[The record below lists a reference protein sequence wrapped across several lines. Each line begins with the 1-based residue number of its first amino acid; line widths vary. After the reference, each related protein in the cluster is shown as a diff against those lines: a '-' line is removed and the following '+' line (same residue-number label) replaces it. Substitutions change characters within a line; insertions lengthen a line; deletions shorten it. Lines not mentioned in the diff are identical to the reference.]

1 MRGATNS
8 AWALVLAVGV
18 GAACQRTQPPARAFK
33 IGSRTE
39 LIGGKRA
46 LGEVGDYKLSNGL
59 VQAIVQDVGFSRGFG
74 AFGGSLIDVD
84 LVRGNPGSPTTGTTG
99 NDYFTEMFPA
109 FFLQAIEPSKVA
121 VLQDGSEGGAAI
133 IRVSGQGAN
142 FLSLT
147 KPITSVVLPERPLD
161 YTCDYVLEPGKQY
174 VKIVVTLTNTQPQ
187 PANFPITI
195 PFGFVTLLGE
205 GQRLFVPGQAGFDM
219 RFHLEESVY
228 KRAAAI
234 DALPGEV
241 TSMWTTEGDGV
252 SYALVA
258 GRSLDKSYL
267 ENKPTYYPTAKADS
281 LLIPIASSSF
291 LGTFWA
297 KSPTDGVPKGGSLS
311 FTGYLAVGSGDV
323 ASVQKIAYELKDTFV
338 RPNGREFLLKDRTP
352 HGWISGIVREA
363 KTGRALAGVSVVL
376 KDEQGNFQSQATT
389 QPGGQWSAPV
399 PPGKYRA
406 FASDRTRSAASSE
419 GTAEVADGQSARLD
433 VTLEEPGELQVVVV
447 DKQGRPLPSKISVE
461 GVYSHTGAEPPRR
474 FLYDLKAG
482 ERYRVSDLDPD
493 GAEPSTR
500 RYLER
505 VFFLA
510 QGSGLKAI
518 RPGQYTVYASRGP
531 EYSLGQAKVTI
542 EAGKTST
549 LYFTLEHLLPTPGW
563 VSADFHV
570 HSVKSVDS
578 DMELTDRVVSFAV
591 EGVDF
596 LTATDHNYVTDLQP
610 TIDALSL
617 SDWLRADVGL
627 ELTSLEM
634 GHFNGFPLQVNPGP
648 VQHGVFKWFLSPPG
662 DLFAQLRGLGK
673 DPSKVVVQV
682 NHPRDTVLGY
692 FNAFNIGT
700 YSGAPI
706 PPSSLV
712 ALDTSPLPNGEQS
725 PYHPDRFSL
734 DFEALEV
741 FNGKR
746 PDVMFNY
753 RVPTSPLEGPEPNL
767 PACPA
772 TGPTTQDCLPAPGEV
787 IERPVKVSKAGEA
800 DRYQLQPAFPGAQD
814 DWFTLLAQGRKITA
828 TGNSDS
834 HGASA
839 EAGLPRT
846 YLEVGASAD
855 GSMRAL
861 DTDGLYAALKAG
873 KAVATN
879 GPLIDLRVN
888 GEGLGRTVVVPDGRI
903 EVKLVVRAAPWV
915 DVTKVVLR
923 RGGKDQGKAPA
934 VLDTFTV
941 APTQALVR
949 LDVTKSYANLPDGS
963 FVIAEVFGEKSLW
976 PVYTP
981 YEVPSL
987 QISDAVGVIGG
998 AFGFGNTFGK
1008 YQPQQQQQVKP
1019 YAFTNPIWVNR
1030 VARQGL
1036 VATPRVTPV
1045 SASEPW
1051 RPRMIPDV
1059 TKLFQSL
1066 HADLE

>member
-1 MRGATNS
+1 MRR
-8 AWALVLAVGV
+8 ALGGFVVAAVLA
-18 GAACQRTQPPARAFK
+18 AASGCQRTQPPARAFK
-33 IGSRTE
+33 IGSRSE

-46 LGEVGDYKLSNGL
+46 LGEVGDFKLSNGV

-84 LVRGNPGSPTTGTTG
+84 LVRGNPASPTTGTTG
-99 NDYFTEMFPA
+99 NDYFTEMFPT
-109 FFLQAIEPSKVA
+109 FFLQAIEPSKVE

-133 IRVSGQGAN
+133 VRVSGQGAN
-142 FLSLT
+142 FISLT
-147 KPITSVVLPERPLD
+147 KSISSVVLPERPLD
-161 YTCDYVLEPGKQY
+161 YTCDYILEPGKQY
-174 VKIVVTLTNTQPQ
+174 LKIVVTLTNNQAQ
-187 PANFPITI
+187 LANFPVTI

-219 RFHLEESVY
+219 RFHLEEDVY
-228 KRAAAI
+228 KRPAAI

-258 GRSLDKSYL
+258 GRPLDKSYL
-267 ENKPTYYPTAKADS
+267 ENKPTYYPTAKPDS

-291 LGTFWA
+291 LGSFWA
-297 KSPTDGVPKGGSLS
+297 KSPADGVPKGGSLS

-323 ASVQKIAYELKDTFV
+323 ASVQKVVYELRDVFV
-338 RPNGREFLLKDRTP
+338 RPNGREFVMKDRTAY
-352 HGWISGIVREA
+352 GTVGGVVREA
-363 KTGRALAGVSVVL
+363 GTGQPLAGVSVVL
-376 KDEQGNFQSQATT
+376 KDEQGNFQTQATT
-389 QPGGQWSAPV
+389 LATGEWTAPV
-399 PPGKYRA
+399 PPGRYRA
-406 FASDRTRSAASSE
+406 FASERARLLGSSADAVDVAE
-419 GTAEVADGQSARLD
+419 GAVARLD
-433 VTLEEPGELQVVVV
+433 VTLEQPGELQVVVV
-447 DKQGRPLPSKISVE
+447 DKGGRPLPSKISVE
-461 GVYSHTGAEPPRR
+461 GVYAHTGAEPPRQ

-482 ERYRVSDLDPD
+482 ERYRPSDLDDDAADP
-493 GAEPSTR
+493 ATR

-505 VFFLA
+505 VFFLP
-510 QGSGLKAI
+510 QGSGLKSI
-518 RPGQYTVYASRGP
+518 RPGEYTVYASRGP
-531 EYSLGQAKVTI
+531 EYSLAQAKVTI
-542 EAGKTST
+542 EAGKTRT
-549 LYFTLEHLLPTPGW
+549 LFFTLEQLVPTPGW
-563 VSADFHV
+563 ASADFHV

-578 DMELTDRVVSFAV
+578 DMALSDRVISFAV

-610 TIDALSL
+610 TIDALAL

-648 VQHGVFKWFLSPPG
+648 VQHGVFKWFLTPPG
-662 DLFAQLRGLGK
+662 ELFAQLRGLGR

-692 FNAFNIGT
+692 FNAFNLGT
-700 YSGAPI
+700 YTGTPI
-706 PPSSLV
+706 PPTSSV
-712 ALDTSPLPNGEQS
+712 TLDTAPLPNGEQS

-746 PDVMFNY
+746 PDVMFSY
-753 RVPTSPLEGPEPNL
+753 RVPATTPPGPEPSL

-772 TGPTTQDCLPAPGEV
+772 TGPTTSDCLPAPGEI
-787 IERPVKVSKAGEA
+787 IERPVKVSKAGEP

-814 DWFTLLAQGRKITA
+814 DWFTLLAQGRHLTA

-846 YLEVGASAD
+846 YLEIGSSAD
-855 GSMRAL
+855 GTMRAL
-861 DTDGLYAALKAG
+861 DTDAIYGALRAG
-873 KAVATN
+873 RAVATN
-879 GPLIDLRVN
+879 GPIIDLTIN

-903 EVKLVVRAAPWV
+903 DVKLVVRAAPWV

-941 APTQALVR
+941 PATQAVVR
-949 LDVTKSYANLPDGS
+949 LDVTKSYANVPDGS
-963 FVIAEVFGEKSLW
+963 FVIAEVFGERSLW

-998 AFGFGNTFGK
+998 AFGFGNTYGK
-1008 YQPQQQQQVKP
+1008 YQPKLQQQVKP
-1019 YAFTNPIWVNR
+1019 YAFTNPIWVSR

-1036 VATPRVTPV
+1036 VAAPRVKPV

-1059 TKLFQSL
+1059 TKLFQAL
-1066 HADLE
+1066 HADVE